1 MQNKRVVSNM
11 SMGAF
16 LKKQPNGPRLRQ
28 YSYMY

>member
-16 LKKQPNGPRLRQ
+16 LKQPNGPRLRQ